1 MKRFYKILLVVLLVV
16 CFFFLLNDRLFF
28 KNSPFREIYKII
40 VIPVNKIGMEFD
52 DIRRYKSISDKNNRL
67 ERDNILLNSLKEE
80 NSVLSLE
87 NEKLKG
93 LMGLEKS
100 YSSNRVYARVI
111 SRNRLYF
118 FDTFIISRGSGS
130 GISINDAVVS
140 TDGLI
145 GRVVSVSKDYSTVR
159 MITSNYDDNKLSVVV
174 NGYDG
179 NIKEYRDGYL
189 LIDGVSNY
197 DKISVGDKVY
207 TSGLGVLD
215 KGLFIGSVS
224 KVLEDSYGIS
234 GVLYVDIASLED
246 ISYVMVLAHD

>member
-1 MKRFYKILLVVLLVV
+1 MRRFYKVLLVVLLVI
-16 CFFFLLNDRLFF
+16 CFFFLFNDRLFF
-28 KNSPFREIYKII
+28 KNSFFRDLYKVI
-40 VIPVNKIGMEFD
+40 VIPVNKIGMEFN
-52 DIRRYKSISDKNNRL
+52 DIRRYKSISNDNNRL
-67 ERDNILLNSLKEE
+67 EKDNILLNTLKEE
-80 NSVLSLE
+80 NSVLVLE
-87 NEKLKG
+87 NERLKG

-100 YSSNRVYARVI
+100 YSNKRVYARVI

-140 TDGLI
+140 ADGLI

-174 NGYDG
+174 NGCNG
-179 NIKEYRDGYL
+179 NIKEYKDGYL
-189 LIDGVSNY
+189 IIDGVSNY

-215 KGLFIGSVS
+215 KNLFIGSVS
-224 KVLEDSYGIS
+224 KILEDSYGIS
-234 GVLYVDIASLED
+234 GVLYVDIASLDD

>member
-1 MKRFYKILLVVLLVV
+1 MRRFYKVLLVVLLVI
-16 CFFFLLNDRLFF
+16 CFFFLFNDRLFF
-28 KNSPFREIYKII
+28 KNSFFRDLYKII
-40 VIPVNKIGMEFD
+40 VIPVNKIGMEFN
-52 DIRRYKSISDKNNRL
+52 DIRRYKSISNDNNRL
-67 ERDNILLNSLKEE
+67 EKDNILLNVLKEE
-80 NSVLSLE
+80 NSVLVLE
-87 NEKLKG
+87 NERLKG

-100 YSSNRVYARVI
+100 YSNKRVYARVI

-140 TDGLI
+140 ADGLI
-145 GRVVSVSKDYSTVR
+145 GRIVSVSKDYSTVR

-174 NGYDG
+174 NGCNG
-179 NIKEYRDGYL
+179 NIKEYKDGYL
-189 LIDGVSNY
+189 IIDGVSNY

-215 KGLFIGSVS
+215 KNLFIGSVS

-234 GVLYVDIASLED
+234 GVLYVDIASIDD

>member
-1 MKRFYKILLVVLLVV
+1 MKKFYKILLVILFVI

-28 KNSPFREIYKII
+28 KNNPLREIYKII
-40 VIPVNKIGMEFD
+40 VIPVNKIGMEFN
-52 DIRRYKSISDKNNRL
+52 DIRSYKSISDDNNRL
-67 ERDNILLNSLKEE
+67 EKDNILLNSLKQE
-80 NSVLSLE
+80 NSVLTLE
-87 NEKLKG
+87 NEKLKD

-100 YSSNRVYARVI
+100 YSNKYVYARVI

-130 GISINDAVVS
+130 GIAINDAVVS
-140 TDGLI
+140 ADGLI

-174 NGYDG
+174 NGYNG
-179 NIKEYRDGYL
+179 NINKYSDGYL
-189 LIDGVSNY
+189 LIDGISNY
-197 DKISVGDKVY
+197 DNISVGDKVY

-215 KGLFIGSVS
+215 KGLFIGNVS

-234 GVLYVDIASLED
+234 GILYVGIASLED
-246 ISYVMVLAHD
+246 ISYVMVLVHD

>member
-1 MKRFYKILLVVLLVV
+1 MKKFYKILLVILLVI

-28 KNSPFREIYKII
+28 KNNPLREIYKII
-40 VIPVNKIGMEFD
+40 VIPVNKIGMEFN
-52 DIRRYKSISDKNNRL
+52 DIRSYKSISDDNNRL
-67 ERDNILLNSLKEE
+67 EKDNILLNSLKQE
-80 NSVLSLE
+80 NSVLTLE
-87 NEKLKG
+87 NEKLKD

-100 YSSNRVYARVI
+100 YSNKYVYARVI

-118 FDTFIISRGSGS
+118 FDTFIISRGSSS
-130 GISINDAVVS
+130 GIAINDAVVS
-140 TDGLI
+140 ADGLI

-174 NGYDG
+174 NGYNG
-179 NIKEYRDGYL
+179 NINKYSDGYL
-189 LIDGVSNY
+189 LIDGISNY

-215 KGLFIGSVS
+215 KGLFIGNVS

-234 GVLYVDIASLED
+234 GILYVDIASLED
-246 ISYVMVLAHD
+246 ISYVMVLVHD

>member
-1 MKRFYKILLVVLLVV
+1 MRRFYKVLLVVLLVI
-16 CFFFLLNDRLFF
+16 CFFFLFNDRLFF
-28 KNSPFREIYKII
+28 KNSFFRDLYKVI
-40 VIPVNKIGMEFD
+40 VIPVNKIGMEFN
-52 DIRRYKSISDKNNRL
+52 DIRRYKSISNDNNRL
-67 ERDNILLNSLKEE
+67 EKDNILLNTLKEE
-80 NSVLSLE
+80 NSVLVLE
-87 NEKLKG
+87 NERLKG

-100 YSSNRVYARVI
+100 YSNKRVYARVI

-140 TDGLI
+140 ADGLI

-174 NGYDG
+174 NGCNG
-179 NIKEYRDGYL
+179 NIKEYKDGYL
-189 LIDGVSNY
+189 IIDGVSNY

-215 KGLFIGSVS
+215 KNLFIGSVS

-234 GVLYVDIASLED
+234 GVLYVDIASIDD

>member
-1 MKRFYKILLVVLLVV
+1 MKKFYKILLVTLLVV
-16 CFFFLLNDRLFF
+16 CFFFLFNDRLYF
-28 KNSPFREIYKII
+28 KNNPFREIYKVI
-40 VIPVNKIGMEFD
+40 VIPVNKIGMEFN
-52 DIRRYKSISDKNNRL
+52 DIRRYKSISDDNNRL
-67 ERDNILLNSLKEE
+67 EKDNILLNSLKEE
-80 NSVLSLE
+80 NSVLVLE
-87 NEKLKG
+87 NEKLKD

-100 YSSNRVYARVI
+100 YSNTHVYARVI

-140 TDGLI
+140 ADGLI
-145 GRVVSVSKDYSTVR
+145 GRIVSVSKDYSTVR

-174 NGYDG
+174 NGYNG

-189 LIDGVSNY
+189 LIDGVNNY

-234 GVLYVDIASLED
+234 GILYVDIASIDD
-246 ISYVMVLAHD
+246 ISYVMVLTHD

>member
-1 MKRFYKILLVVLLVV
+1 MKNFYKILLVVIIVI
-16 CFFFLLNDRLFF
+16 CFFFLFNDRLFF
-28 KNSPFREIYKII
+28 KNNPLREIYKVI
-40 VIPVNKIGMEFD
+40 VIPVNKIGMEFN
-52 DIRRYKSISDKNNRL
+52 DIRRYKSISDDNNRL
-67 ERDNILLNSLKEE
+67 EKDNILLNSLKEE
-80 NSVLSLE
+80 NSVLALE
-87 NEKLKG
+87 NEKLKD
-93 LMGLEKS
+93 LMGLEKN
-100 YSSNRVYARVI
+100 YSNKHVYARVI

-130 GISINDAVVS
+130 GIAINDAVIS
-140 TDGLI
+140 ADGLI

-159 MITSNYDDNKLSVVV
+159 MITSNYDDNKLSIVV
-174 NGYDG
+174 NGYNG

-215 KGLFIGSVS
+215 KGLFIGNVS

-234 GVLYVDIASLED
+234 GILYVDIASIDD
-246 ISYVMVLAHD
+246 ISYVMVLTHD

>member
-1 MKRFYKILLVVLLVV
+1 MKKFYKILLVILFVI

-28 KNSPFREIYKII
+28 KNNPLREIYKII
-40 VIPVNKIGMEFD
+40 VIPVNKIGMEFN
-52 DIRRYKSISDKNNRL
+52 DIRSYKSISDDNNRL
-67 ERDNILLNSLKEE
+67 EKDNILLNSLKQE
-80 NSVLSLE
+80 NSVLTLE
-87 NEKLKG
+87 NEKLKD

-100 YSSNRVYARVI
+100 YSNKYVYARVI

-130 GISINDAVVS
+130 GIAINDAVVS
-140 TDGLI
+140 ADGLI

-174 NGYDG
+174 NGYNG
-179 NIKEYRDGYL
+179 NINKYSDGYL
-189 LIDGVSNY
+189 LIDGISNY

-215 KGLFIGSVS
+215 KGLFIGNVS

-234 GVLYVDIASLED
+234 GILYVDIASLED
-246 ISYVMVLAHD
+246 ISYVMVLVHD

>member
-1 MKRFYKILLVVLLVV
+1 MRRFYKVLLVVLLVI
-16 CFFFLLNDRLFF
+16 CFFFLFNDRLFF
-28 KNSPFREIYKII
+28 KNSFFRDLYKVI
-40 VIPVNKIGMEFD
+40 VIPVNKIGMEFN
-52 DIRRYKSISDKNNRL
+52 DIRRYKSISNDNNRL
-67 ERDNILLNSLKEE
+67 EKDNILLNSLKEE
-80 NSVLSLE
+80 NSVLVLE
-87 NEKLKG
+87 NERLKG

-100 YSSNRVYARVI
+100 YSNKRVYARVI

-140 TDGLI
+140 ADGLI

-174 NGYDG
+174 NGCNG
-179 NIKEYRDGYL
+179 NIKEYKDGYL
-189 LIDGVSNY
+189 IIDGVSNY

-215 KGLFIGSVS
+215 KNLFIGSVS
-224 KVLEDSYGIS
+224 KILEDSYGIS
-234 GVLYVDIASLED
+234 GVLYVDIASLDD

>member
-1 MKRFYKILLVVLLVV
+1 MRRFYKVLLVVLLVI
-16 CFFFLLNDRLFF
+16 CFFFLFNDRLFF
-28 KNSPFREIYKII
+28 KNSFFRDLYKVI
-40 VIPVNKIGMEFD
+40 VIPVNKIGMEFN
-52 DIRRYKSISDKNNRL
+52 DIRRYKSISNDNNRL
-67 ERDNILLNSLKEE
+67 EKDNILLNVLKEE
-80 NSVLSLE
+80 NSVLVLE
-87 NEKLKG
+87 NERLKG

-100 YSSNRVYARVI
+100 YSNKRVYARVI

-140 TDGLI
+140 ADGLI
-145 GRVVSVSKDYSTVR
+145 GRIVSVSKDYSTVR

-174 NGYDG
+174 NGCNG
-179 NIKEYRDGYL
+179 NIKEYKDGYL
-189 LIDGVSNY
+189 IIDGVSNY

-215 KGLFIGSVS
+215 KNLFIGSVS

-234 GVLYVDIASLED
+234 GVLYVDIASIDD

>member
-1 MKRFYKILLVVLLVV
+1 MRRFYKVLLVVLLVI
-16 CFFFLLNDRLFF
+16 CFFFLFNDRLFF
-28 KNSPFREIYKII
+28 KNSFFRDLYKVI
-40 VIPVNKIGMEFD
+40 VIPVNKIGMEFN
-52 DIRRYKSISDKNNRL
+52 DIRRYKSISNDNNRL
-67 ERDNILLNSLKEE
+67 EKDNILLNSLKEE
-80 NSVLSLE
+80 NSVLVLE
-87 NEKLKG
+87 NEKLKD

-100 YSSNRVYARVI
+100 YSNKRVYARVI

-140 TDGLI
+140 ADGLI

-174 NGYDG
+174 NGCNG
-179 NIKEYRDGYL
+179 NIKEYKDGYL
-189 LIDGVSNY
+189 IIDGVSNY

-234 GVLYVDIASLED
+234 GILYVDIASLDD

>member
-1 MKRFYKILLVVLLVV
+1 MRRFYKVLLVVLLVI
-16 CFFFLLNDRLFF
+16 CFFFLFNDRLFF
-28 KNSPFREIYKII
+28 KNSFFRDLYKVI
-40 VIPVNKIGMEFD
+40 VIPVNKIGMEFN
-52 DIRRYKSISDKNNRL
+52 DIRRYKSISNDNNRL
-67 ERDNILLNSLKEE
+67 EKDNILLNTLKEE
-80 NSVLSLE
+80 NSVLVLE
-87 NEKLKG
+87 NERLKG

-100 YSSNRVYARVI
+100 YSNKRVYARVI

-140 TDGLI
+140 ADGLI

-174 NGYDG
+174 NGCNG
-179 NIKEYRDGYL
+179 NIKEYKDGYL
-189 LIDGVSNY
+189 IIDGVSNY

-215 KGLFIGSVS
+215 KNLFIGSVS
-224 KVLEDSYGIS
+224 KILEDSYGIS
-234 GVLYVDIASLED
+234 GVLYVDIASMDD

>member
-1 MKRFYKILLVVLLVV
+1 MRRFYKVLLVVLLVI
-16 CFFFLLNDRLFF
+16 CFFFLFNDRLFF
-28 KNSPFREIYKII
+28 KNSFFRDLYKVI
-40 VIPVNKIGMEFD
+40 VIPVNKIGMEFN
-52 DIRRYKSISDKNNRL
+52 DIRRYKSISNDNNRL
-67 ERDNILLNSLKEE
+67 EKDNILLNSLKEE
-80 NSVLSLE
+80 NSVLVLE
-87 NEKLKG
+87 NERLKG

-100 YSSNRVYARVI
+100 YSNKRVYARVI

-140 TDGLI
+140 ADGLI

-174 NGYDG
+174 SECNG
-179 NIKEYRDGYL
+179 NIKEYKDGYL
-189 LIDGVSNY
+189 IIDGVSNY

-215 KGLFIGSVS
+215 KNLFIGSVS
-224 KVLEDSYGIS
+224 KILEDSYGIS
-234 GVLYVDIASLED
+234 GVLYVDIASMDD

>member
-1 MKRFYKILLVVLLVV
+1 MRRFYKVLLVVLLVI
-16 CFFFLLNDRLFF
+16 CFFFLFNDRLFF
-28 KNSPFREIYKII
+28 KNSFFRDLYKVI
-40 VIPVNKIGMEFD
+40 VIPVNKIGMEFN
-52 DIRRYKSISDKNNRL
+52 DIRRYKSISNDNNRL
-67 ERDNILLNSLKEE
+67 EKDNILLNSLKEE
-80 NSVLSLE
+80 NSVLVLE
-87 NEKLKG
+87 NERLKG

-100 YSSNRVYARVI
+100 YSNKRVYARVI

-140 TDGLI
+140 ADGLI

-174 NGYDG
+174 NGCNG
-179 NIKEYRDGYL
+179 NIKEYKDGYL
-189 LIDGVSNY
+189 IIDGVSNY

-215 KGLFIGSVS
+215 KNLFIGSVS

-234 GVLYVDIASLED
+234 GVLYVDIASIDD

>member
-1 MKRFYKILLVVLLVV
+1 MRRFYKVLLVVLLVI
-16 CFFFLLNDRLFF
+16 CFFFLFNDRLFF
-28 KNSPFREIYKII
+28 KNSFFRDLYKVI
-40 VIPVNKIGMEFD
+40 VIPVNKIGMEFN
-52 DIRRYKSISDKNNRL
+52 DIRRYKSISNDNNRL
-67 ERDNILLNSLKEE
+67 EKDNILLNALKEE
-80 NSVLSLE
+80 NSVLVLE
-87 NEKLKG
+87 NERLKG

-100 YSSNRVYARVI
+100 YSNKRVYARVI

-130 GISINDAVVS
+130 GIRINDAVVS
-140 TDGLI
+140 ANGLI

-174 NGYDG
+174 NGCNG
-179 NIKEYRDGYL
+179 NIKEYKDGYL
-189 LIDGVSNY
+189 IIDGVSNY

-215 KGLFIGSVS
+215 KNLFIGSVS

-234 GVLYVDIASLED
+234 GVLYVDIASIDD

>member
-1 MKRFYKILLVVLLVV
+1 MRRFYKVLLVVLLVI
-16 CFFFLLNDRLFF
+16 CFFFLFNDRLFF
-28 KNSPFREIYKII
+28 KNSFFRDLYKII
-40 VIPVNKIGMEFD
+40 VIPVNKIGMEFN
-52 DIRRYKSISDKNNRL
+52 DIRRYKSISNDNNRL
-67 ERDNILLNSLKEE
+67 EKDNILLNSLKEE
-80 NSVLSLE
+80 NSVLVLE
-87 NEKLKG
+87 NERLKG

-100 YSSNRVYARVI
+100 YSNKRVYARVI

-140 TDGLI
+140 ADGLI
-145 GRVVSVSKDYSTVR
+145 GRIVSVSKDYSTVR

-174 NGYDG
+174 NGCNG
-179 NIKEYRDGYL
+179 NIKEYKDGYL
-189 LIDGVSNY
+189 IIDGVSNY

-215 KGLFIGSVS
+215 KNLFIGSVS

-234 GVLYVDIASLED
+234 GVLYVDIASIDD

>member
-1 MKRFYKILLVVLLVV
+1 MRRFYKVLLVVLLVI
-16 CFFFLLNDRLFF
+16 CFFFLFNDRLFF
-28 KNSPFREIYKII
+28 KNSFFRDLYKVI
-40 VIPVNKIGMEFD
+40 VIPVNKIGMEFN
-52 DIRRYKSISDKNNRL
+52 DIRRYKSISNDNNRL
-67 ERDNILLNSLKEE
+67 EKDNILLNSLKEE
-80 NSVLSLE
+80 NSVLVLE
-87 NEKLKG
+87 NERLKG

-100 YSSNRVYARVI
+100 YSNKRVYARVI

-140 TDGLI
+140 ADGLI
-145 GRVVSVSKDYSTVR
+145 GRIVSVSKDYSTVR

-174 NGYDG
+174 NGCNG
-179 NIKEYRDGYL
+179 NIKEYKDGYL
-189 LIDGVSNY
+189 IIDGVSNY

-215 KGLFIGSVS
+215 KNLFIGSVS

-234 GVLYVDIASLED
+234 GVLYVDIASIDD

>member
-1 MKRFYKILLVVLLVV
+1 MRRFYKVLLVVLLVI
-16 CFFFLLNDRLFF
+16 CFFFLFNDRLFF
-28 KNSPFREIYKII
+28 KNSFFRDLYKVI
-40 VIPVNKIGMEFD
+40 VIPVNKIGMEFN
-52 DIRRYKSISDKNNRL
+52 DIRRYKSISNDNNRL
-67 ERDNILLNSLKEE
+67 EKDNILLNILKEE
-80 NSVLSLE
+80 NSVLVLE
-87 NEKLKG
+87 NEKLKD

-100 YSSNRVYARVI
+100 YSNKRVYARVI

-140 TDGLI
+140 ADGLI

-174 NGYDG
+174 NGCNG
-179 NIKEYRDGYL
+179 NIKEYKDGYL
-189 LIDGVSNY
+189 IIDGVSNY

-234 GVLYVDIASLED
+234 GILYVDIASLDD